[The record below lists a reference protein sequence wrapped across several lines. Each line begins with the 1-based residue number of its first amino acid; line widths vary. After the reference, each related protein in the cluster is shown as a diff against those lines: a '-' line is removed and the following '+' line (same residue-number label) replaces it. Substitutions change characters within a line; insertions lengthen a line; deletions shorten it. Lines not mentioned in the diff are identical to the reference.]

1 MSPTNPVPDRALARA
16 LTAWFARAKR
26 DFPWRTHTRDPWASL
41 VSEIMLQQTQVKTV
55 LERFYF
61 PFLERFPTLASLAAA
76 PLDDVLKQWEGLGY
90 YTRAKN
96 LHCAAQKAA
105 PFLPDSVEGLIALP
119 GIGKSTAHA
128 IAAFAY
134 GTPVPILDANV
145 KRILYRF
152 FGRRNADE
160 KALWRLAE
168 RLFDRE
174 HPFEFNQAMMDIGA
188 TLCLPKSAA
197 CDRCPLHSGCKGAAS
212 DPLRY
217 PAPKMRKS
225 TPVRK
230 HHIIVYRDNDRYGLK
245 QREGRFLHG
254 LWGFHEQ
261 TELPDAPATL
271 LGKVVQVYSHF
282 RLEGEVWL
290 MDSHVAAME
299 YFTEEEIE
307 DLALSSADHKV
318 TALLRAHS
326 ETSGTPTKG

>member
-1 MSPTNPVPDRALARA
+1 MNETLHTTLHHWYEQNGRHEL
-16 LTAWFARAKR
+16 
-26 DFPWRTHTRDPWASL
+26 PWRNTDDPYRIW

-61 PFLERFPTLASLAAA
+61 PFLERFPTLASLAAS

-96 LHCAAQKAA
+96 LHRAAQISA
-105 PFLPDSVEGLIALP
+105 PFLPETVEGLIALP

-152 FGRRNADE
+152 IGRRNADE

-197 CDRCPLHSGCKGAAS
+197 CDRCPLHSGCKGAAA

-217 PAPKMRKS
+217 PVPKTRKS

-230 HHIIVYRDNDRYGLK
+230 RHIIVYRDNDRYGLK

-254 LWGFHEQ
+254 LWGFQEQ
-261 TELPDAPATL
+261 TDLPDIPATL
-271 LGKVVQVYSHF
+271 IGNVVQIYSHF
-282 RLEGEVWL
+282 RLEANVWMFDERL
-290 MDSHVAAME
+290 EELE
-299 YFTEEEIE
+299 YFTREEIE
-307 DLALSSADHKV
+307 KLALSGADHKV
-318 TALLRAHS
+318 LALCDQRD
-326 ETSGTPTKG
+326 